1 MENKVTK
8 GTENYKEAQI
18 LANELVKIASYER
31 WNNNSLF
38 ELFYDRMGDFLD
50 KIKELNCFAAQV
62 ATTIE
67 SKMNPY
73 GFKIANISSKQA
85 WILACASIEN
95 NITEKI

>member
-8 GTENYKEAQI
+8 GTENYKKAQI
-18 LANELVKIASYER
+18 LANELVRIASYER

-85 WILACASIEN
+85 WILACASIEK

>member
-1 MENKVTK
+1 M
-8 GTENYKEAQI
+8 I
-18 LANELVKIASYER
+18 SVKMASYER

-73 GFKIANISSKQA
+73 GFKIANIGSKQA

>member
-1 MENKVTK
+1 MENKVLK
-8 GTENYKEAQI
+8 GTENYKKAQS

-31 WNNNSLF
+31 WNNNTLF
-38 ELFYDRMGDFLD
+38 NLFYDRMGDFLD

-62 ATTIE
+62 ANTIE
-67 SKMNPY
+67 NKMDPY
-73 GFKIANISSKQA
+73 GFKIANVSSKQA

>member
-8 GTENYKEAQI
+8 GQI